1 MLSMLKIRK
10 LFFIVLCCS
19 LFIAADAQKLYL
31 SEKEDFNIRVDD
43 FAVIGKY
50 QQSMVV
56 YRKRNPNAEILF
68 YTDKMV
74 KEKSL
79 PLDFLPEQYTNIRFV
94 CNQQK
99 LLVFYEIKE
108 SKKQHLY
115 ASKLLENGS
124 WQSPVLLNTKPI
136 GFLKDYVPYKYSVS
150 ENKQRILFYNAY
162 YLSGNN
168 TIQAVIVDDELNIL
182 KQINQF
188 YSDKEYFFSDKSAIS
203 NKGLP
208 YLLATDRPNNKGHVE
223 ELKILSLSDFSK
235 DLLVFPSNLEKH
247 FISDLQLAVDNKN
260 GNIYIAS
267 FFSDGKYSNPR
278 GIYFSIFDEEKQAT
292 TTSHFVPIALQIS
305 KSNADLKDIKMR
317 HLFLKNDGGLE
328 LVGEKYYQNIRT
340 ISSINPI
347 VGNSFVSVPDNART
361 VTEYYYDE
369 IYIFSFKNEGSLSWS
384 QTILKEQLSTDDGGL
399 FSSFTPLQHPLG
411 NAFIFNDLSS
421 KNTRLLACYVSSKGE
436 MNMKEIQTNEQIDEW
451 NLLPRSA
458 MQISKSELLIPCMMK
473 NNVCFLK
480 LTF

>member
-1 MLSMLKIRK
+1 M
-10 LFFIVLCCS
+10 
-19 LFIAADAQKLYL
+19 
-31 SEKEDFNIRVDD
+31 
-43 FAVIGKY
+43 
-50 QQSMVV
+50 
-56 YRKRNPNAEILF
+56 
-68 YTDKMV
+68 
-74 KEKSL
+74 
-79 PLDFLPEQYTNIRFV
+79 
-94 CNQQK
+94 
-99 LLVFYEIKE
+99 
-108 SKKQHLY
+108 
-115 ASKLLENGS
+115 
-124 WQSPVLLNTKPI
+124 
-136 GFLKDYVPYKYSVS
+136 
-150 ENKQRILFYNAY
+150 
-162 YLSGNN
+162 
-168 TIQAVIVDDELNIL
+168 
-182 KQINQF
+182 
-188 YSDKEYFFSDKSAIS
+188 
-203 NKGLP
+203 
-208 YLLATDRPNNKGHVE
+208 E

-267 FFSDGKYSNPR
+267 FFQMENTAIQEAFIFYIRWGKTSHYHQSFCTNSLAN
-278 GIYFSIFDEEKQAT
+278 FEKQCWFERYKNAT
-292 TTSHFVPIALQIS
+292 PVFKKRWWAWIGW
-305 KSNADLKDIKMR
+305 R
-317 HLFLKNDGGLE
+317 
-328 LVGEKYYQNIRT
+328 KYYQNIRT

-473 NNVCFLK
+473 NNVCF
-480 LTF
+480 